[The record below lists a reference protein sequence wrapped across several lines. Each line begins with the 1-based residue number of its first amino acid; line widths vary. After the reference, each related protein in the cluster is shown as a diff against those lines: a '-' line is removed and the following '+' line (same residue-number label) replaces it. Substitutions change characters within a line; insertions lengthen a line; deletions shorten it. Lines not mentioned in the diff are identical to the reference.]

1 MEGAAAPLVT
11 AVLAWWVSTGLLLW
25 LINRPSGTYRWTA
38 LGMTALAGLATGL
51 LVMLRDDPSP
61 AGAYLGFA
69 AGLALW
75 AWHEA
80 LFLLG
85 FVSGPRQTDCPK
97 GLSTWRRF
105 LVSAETVIH
114 HEIAIA
120 CHGMILVMLSWQAEN
135 QVAAWTFFLLWGMR
149 LNAKMVVFLGA
160 PNLSDAFLPNHLT
173 YLSSYFGRRRVTLF
187 FPLFITLATA
197 AATLLTHGAVSA
209 PAGTGDAVALWLLA
223 GLAWLAVFE
232 HWALVLPIPDS
243 ALWRWAVPAPP
254 SPNTPEETSR
264 RVP

>member
-1 MEGAAAPLVT
+1 MDAAALPL
-11 AVLAWWVSTGLLLW
+11 AVSALAWWSCTGVLFW
-25 LINRPSGTYRWTA
+25 LITRPSGTYRWTA
-38 LGMTALAGLATGL
+38 LAMTALAAVATGL
-51 LVMLRDDPSP
+51 LVMVREVTGP

-75 AWHEA
+75 AWHET

-85 FVSGPRQTDCPK
+85 YVAGPRRSACPE

-120 CHGMILVMLSWQAEN
+120 CHAMIIVMLGWQAEN

-160 PNLSDAFLPNHLT
+160 PNLSDTFLPRHLS
-173 YLSSYFGRRRVTLF
+173 YLSTYFGRRRVTLF

-197 AATLLTHGAVSA
+197 AATLLTHAAVNAA
-209 PAGTGDAVALWLLA
+209 PGSGVQAALWLLA
-223 GLAWLAVFE
+223 GLAWLGVFE

-243 ALWRWAVPAPP
+243 ALWRWAIPETTG
-254 SPNTPEETSR
+254 SKSDKTPR
-264 RVP
+264 RAT

>member
-1 MEGAAAPLVT
+1 MGEAVAPLLV
-11 AVLAWWVSTGLLLW
+11 ALVAWWTSTGLLFW
-25 LINRPSGTYRWTA
+25 LIGRPAHTFRWTA
-38 LGMTALAGLATGL
+38 LGMTVLAAIATGL
-51 LVMLRDDPSP
+51 LVVLRGHGTPL
-61 AGAYLGFA
+61 GAYLGFA

-85 FVSGPRQTDCPK
+85 FVAGPRRTECPA

-105 LVSAETVIH
+105 LASAETVIH

-120 CHGMILVMLSWQAEN
+120 VHAMIIVMLSWQAEN
-135 QVAAWTFFLLWGMR
+135 QVAAWTFLLLWGMR
-149 LNAKMVVFLGA
+149 LNAKLVVFLGA
-160 PNLSDAFLPNHLT
+160 PNLSDAFMPRHLS

-197 AATLLTHGAVSA
+197 AATLLSHGAMSA
-209 PAGTGDAVALWLLA
+209 AAGSGDAVALWLLA

-243 ALWRWAVPAPP
+243 ALWRWALPVQ
-254 SPNTPEETSR
+254 SPEKQQTRSR
-264 RVP
+264 RPS